1 MSSNAQVR
9 RRAVQAARGESPFD
23 LLLIDAQIVD
33 MATGEIRP
41 ADVGIVGEMI
51 ASVHPRGSREDAHE
65 VRSLAGGYLSPGLM
79 DTHVHLE
86 SSHLPPE
93 RYAEIVLTQGTTAVF
108 WDPHEL
114 ANVLGVAGVRY
125 AVDASRHLPLQ
136 VMVAAPSS
144 VPSTPGLEMSGA
156 DFAGEEMETMLGWPE
171 VRGVAGVRYAVD
183 ASRHLPLQVMVAAPS
198 SVPSTPGLEM
208 SGADFAGEE
217 METMLGWP
225 EVRGVAEV
233 MDMHGVLHGSERMQ
247 EIVQAGLNS
256 GKLIEGHARG
266 LSGADLQ
273 AYLAAGVTSD
283 HELTSADDALEKL
296 RAGLTIEIRGSHPY
310 LLPDIVAALKT
321 LPHLS
326 SQITVCT
333 DDVPPDILL
342 EKGGIIAL
350 LNLLIEHG
358 LPAVDALRFA
368 TLNAAI
374 RLQRHDLGL
383 IAAGRRAD
391 LVVFDSLEKLVA
403 REVYVGGKLLARAG
417 NLLTPIAPAAGV
429 TPPRDTLQIA
439 PLRADDFIL
448 RVQGIRHGIARLRHI
463 RGARFT
469 QWGEV
474 EVQVRDGKVQLPAG
488 FSLIW
493 VKHRHGRHQATPQI
507 ALLEGW
513 GELHGAIATSYSHD
527 SHNLVVLG
535 RDANDMALAANQL
548 IASGGGMALAQQGEI
563 LAHVAMPI
571 AGMLSDLPAA
581 ELARQFR
588 ELRDLSSQVADWE
601 PPYRV
606 FKAIEGT
613 CLACN
618 AGPHLT
624 DLGLTDG
631 GSRQIVDPLIACR
644 EIPEP
649 TDHNNNP
656 QGA

>member
-1 MSSNAQVR
+1 MSAETR
-9 RRAVQAARGESPFD
+9 RRAVQAARGEMPFD
-23 LLLIDAQIVD
+23 LLLTHTRIVD
-33 MATGEIRP
+33 MATGEIRD
-41 ADVGIVGEMI
+41 ADVGIVGELI
-51 ASVHPRGSREDAHE
+51 ASVHPRGSRSDARETHDLNN
-65 VRSLAGGYLSPGLM
+65 RYLSPGLM

-86 SSHLPPE
+86 SSHLLPA
-93 RYAEIVLTQGTTAVF
+93 RYAEIVLAQGTTAVF

-114 ANVLGVAGVRY
+114 ANVLGIAGVRF
-125 AVDASRHLPLQ
+125 AIEASRNLPLQ

-156 DFAGEEMETMLGWPE
+156 DFAGKEMDTL
-171 VRGVAGVRYAVD
+171 
-183 ASRHLPLQVMVAAPS
+183 
-198 SVPSTPGLEM
+198 
-208 SGADFAGEE
+208 
-217 METMLGWP
+217 LGWP

-233 MDMHGVLHGSERMQ
+233 MDMHGVLNGSQRML
-247 EIVQAGLNS
+247 EIMQAGLDS

-266 LSGADLQ
+266 LHGADLQ

-296 RAGLTIEIRGSHPY
+296 RAGLTLEIRGSHPY
-310 LLPDIVAALKT
+310 LLPDIVSALKS

-342 EKGGIIAL
+342 EKGGIVAL

-358 LPAVDALRFA
+358 LPATHALRFA

-374 RLQRHDLGL
+374 RLQRNDLGL

-391 LVVFDSLEKLVA
+391 LVAFDSLEKLTA
-403 REVYVGGKLLARAG
+403 RQVYVAGKLIARDGAMIE
-417 NLLTPIAPAAGV
+417 PIVDTILPL
-429 TPPRDTLQIA
+429 PRDTVRLSA
-439 PLRADDFIL
+439 LADDDFRMKIDNAK
-448 RVQGIRHGIARLRHI
+448 HGVARLRHI
-463 RGARFT
+463 SGARFT

-474 EVQVRDGKVQLPAG
+474 DAQVRDGVVAIPDG

-493 VKHRHGRHQATPQI
+493 VQHRHARHAAKPQL

-513 GELHGAIATSYSHD
+513 GELRGAIATSYSHD

-535 RDANDMALAANQL
+535 RDPHDMALAANML
-548 IASGGGMALAQQGEI
+548 IQSGGGMALVQNGDVI
-563 LAHVAMPI
+563 AHVAMPI
-571 AGMLSDLPAA
+571 AGMLSELPPD
-581 ELARQFR
+581 ELARQFS
-588 ELRDLSSQVADWE
+588 ELRERSNLIADWE

-631 GSRQIVDPLIACR
+631 TTRQIVDPLISYR
-644 EIPEP
+644 ETPDN
-649 TDHNNNP
+649 T
-656 QGA
+656 Q

>member
-1 MSSNAQVR
+1 MSSNAENR

-23 LLLIDAQIVD
+23 LLITDANVVD
-33 MATGEIRP
+33 MATGEIRE
-41 ADVGIVGEMI
+41 ADVGIVGDMI
-51 ASVHPRGSREDAHE
+51 ASVHPRGSRSDTLEHH
-65 VRSLAGGYLSPGLM
+65 SLPGVYLSPGLM

-93 RYAEIVLTQGTTAVF
+93 RYAEIVLAQGTTAVF

-125 AVDASRHLPLQ
+125 AVEASRHLPLQ

-156 DFAGEEMETMLGWPE
+156 DFAG
-171 VRGVAGVRYAVD
+171 A
-183 ASRHLPLQVMVAAPS
+183 
-198 SVPSTPGLEM
+198 
-208 SGADFAGEE
+208 E

-233 MDMHGVLHGSERMQ
+233 MDMHGVLHGSCRMQ

-296 RAGLTIEIRGSHPY
+296 RAGLTLEIRGSHPY
-310 LLPDIVAALKT
+310 LLPDIVKALKS

-333 DDVPPDILL
+333 DDVPPDMLL

-358 LPAVDALRFA
+358 LAATDALRFA

-374 RLQRHDLGL
+374 RLQRYDLGL

-391 LVVFDSLEKLVA
+391 LVVFDSLEKLNA
-403 REVYVGGKLLARAG
+403 RAVYVAGKQIARDGKLLDA
-417 NLLTPIAPAAGV
+417 LTAAVGV
-429 TPPRDTLQIA
+429 TPPRNTLRLS
-439 PLRADDFIL
+439 PLEADDFAL
-448 RVQGIRHGIARLRHI
+448 RVGNIQHGTARLRHI

-469 QWGEV
+469 QWGEID
-474 EVQVRDGKVQLPAG
+474 VQIRNGKVEIPAG

-493 VKHRHGRHQATPQI
+493 VKHRHGRHEAKPQI

-513 GELHGAIATSYSHD
+513 GELRGAIATSYSHD

-535 RDANDMALAANQL
+535 RNAEDMALAANQL
-548 IASGGGMALAQQGEI
+548 IASGGGMALAQNGGI

-571 AGMLSDLPAA
+571 AGMLSDKPAHTLAA
-581 ELARQFR
+581 EFRQ
-588 ELRDLSSQVADWE
+588 LRDLSAEIADWE

-631 GSRQIVDPLIACR
+631 TTRQIVDPVLDCR
-644 EIPEP
+644 ETPEH
-649 TDHNNNP
+649 TS
-656 QGA
+656 QQ

>member
-1 MSSNAQVR
+1 MTAETR
-9 RRAVQAARGESPFD
+9 RRAVQAARGELPFD
-23 LLLIDAQIVD
+23 LLLTHTRIVD
-33 MATGEIRP
+33 MATGEIRE
-41 ADVGIVGEMI
+41 ADVGIVGNLI
-51 ASVHPRGSREDAHE
+51 ASVHPRGGRSDARETHD
-65 VRSLAGGYLSPGLM
+65 LNNQYLSPGLM

-86 SSHLPPE
+86 SSHLLPA

-114 ANVLGVAGVRY
+114 ANVLGIDGVRL
-125 AVDASRHLPLQ
+125 AIEASRGLPLQ

-156 DFAGEEMETMLGWPE
+156 DFAGKEMNTL
-171 VRGVAGVRYAVD
+171 
-183 ASRHLPLQVMVAAPS
+183 
-198 SVPSTPGLEM
+198 
-208 SGADFAGEE
+208 
-217 METMLGWP
+217 LGWP

-233 MDMHGVLHGSERMQ
+233 MDMHGVLNGSPRML
-247 EIVQAGLNS
+247 EIMQAGLES

-296 RAGLTIEIRGSHPY
+296 RAGLTLEIRGSHPY
-310 LLPDIVAALKT
+310 LLPDIVSALKT

-333 DDVPPDILL
+333 DDVPPDMLM

-358 LPAVDALRFA
+358 LPATDALRFA

-374 RLQRHDLGL
+374 RLQRNDLGL

-391 LVVFDSLEKLVA
+391 LVAFDSLEKLTARSVFVA
-403 REVYVGGKLLARAG
+403 GKLIARDGAM
-417 NLLTPIAPAAGV
+417 LETIVDKPV
-429 TPPRDTLQIA
+429 TLPRDTVRLSA
-439 PLRADDFIL
+439 LTAEDFSMKID
-448 RVQGIRHGIARLRHI
+448 GANHGIARLRHI
-463 RGARFT
+463 SGARFT
-469 QWGEV
+469 RWGETD
-474 EVQVRDGKVQLPAG
+474 VQVRNGAVEIPDG

-493 VKHRHGRHQATPQI
+493 VQHRHARHAATPQI

-513 GELHGAIATSYSHD
+513 GELRGAIATSYSHD

-535 RDANDMALAANQL
+535 RDPDDMALAANAL
-548 IASGGGMALAQQGEI
+548 IQSGGGMALVQNGEI
-563 LAHVAMPI
+563 IAHVAMPI
-571 AGMLSDLPAA
+571 AGMLSDLPPA
-581 ELARQFR
+581 ELARQFKS
-588 ELRDLSSQVADWE
+588 LRDRSSLIADWE

-631 GSRQIVDPLIACR
+631 NTRQIVDPLISYR
-644 EIPEP
+644 ETPDN
-649 TDHNNNP
+649 T
-656 QGA
+656 Q

>member
-1 MSSNAQVR
+1 MTSETR
-9 RRAVQAARGESPFD
+9 RRAVQAARGETPFD
-23 LLLIDAQIVD
+23 LLLTHARIID
-33 MATGEIRP
+33 MATGEIRE
-41 ADVGIVGEMI
+41 ADIGIVGELI
-51 ASVHPRGSREDAHE
+51 ASVHPRGSRTDAHE
-65 VRSLAGGYLSPGLM
+65 IQVLNNQYVSPGLM

-86 SSHLPPE
+86 SSHLLPA
-93 RYAEIVLTQGTTAVF
+93 RYAEIVLAQGTTAVF

-114 ANVLGVAGVRY
+114 ANVLGIEGVRF
-125 AVDASRHLPLQ
+125 AIEASRNLPLQ

-156 DFAGEEMETMLGWPE
+156 DFVGQEMQTLLSWP
-171 VRGVAGVRYAVD
+171 D
-183 ASRHLPLQVMVAAPS
+183 
-198 SVPSTPGLEM
+198 
-208 SGADFAGEE
+208 
-217 METMLGWP
+217 
-225 EVRGVAEV
+225 VRGVAEV
-233 MDMHGVLHGSERMQ
+233 MDMHGVLNGSPRML
-247 EIVQAGLNS
+247 EIMQAGLES

-296 RAGLTIEIRGSHPY
+296 RAGLTLEIRGSHPY
-310 LLPDIVAALKT
+310 LLPDIVNALKT

-350 LNLLIEHG
+350 LNLLIGHG
-358 LPAVDALRFA
+358 LAATDALRFA

-374 RLQRHDLGL
+374 RLQRNDLGL

-391 LVVFDSLEKLVA
+391 LVVFDSLQKLTA
-403 REVYVGGKLLARAG
+403 RQVYVAGKEIARNG
-417 NLLTPIAPAAGV
+417 KMLTSLPD
-429 TPPRDTLQIA
+429 TPLTLPRDTVQLPA
-439 PLRADDFIL
+439 PGVDDFQI
-448 RVQGIRHGIARLRHI
+448 RIANAHQGVARLRHI
-463 RGARFT
+463 SGARFT
-469 QWGEV
+469 RWGET
-474 EVQVRDGKVQLPAG
+474 EAQVRNGRVQIPSG

-493 VKHRHGRHQATPQI
+493 VQHRHARHAAKPQM

-513 GELHGAIATSYSHD
+513 GELRGAIATSYSHD

-535 RDANDMALAANQL
+535 RDPEEMALAARAL
-548 IASGGGMALAQQGEI
+548 IQSGGGMALAQHGQVI
-563 LAHVAMPI
+563 AHVAMPI
-571 AGMLSDLPAA
+571 AGMLSELPAD
-581 ELARQFR
+581 ELARHFKA
-588 ELRDLSSQVADWE
+588 LRDRSSLIADWE

-631 GSRQIVDPLIACR
+631 STREIVDPLISYR
-644 EIPEP
+644 ETPDI
-649 TDHNNNP
+649 TS
-656 QGA
+656 

>member
-1 MSSNAQVR
+1 MSAETR
-9 RRAVQAARGESPFD
+9 RRAVQAARGEMPFD
-23 LLLIDAQIVD
+23 LLLTHTRIVD
-33 MATGEIRP
+33 MATGEIRD
-41 ADVGIVGEMI
+41 ADVGIVGGLI
-51 ASVHPRGSREDAHE
+51 ASVHPRGSRSDAGETHDLNN
-65 VRSLAGGYLSPGLM
+65 RYLSPGLI

-86 SSHLPPE
+86 SSHLLPA
-93 RYAEIVLTQGTTAVF
+93 RYAEIVLAQGTTAVF

-114 ANVLGVAGVRY
+114 ANVLGIAGVRF
-125 AVDASRHLPLQ
+125 AIEASRNLPLQ

-156 DFAGEEMETMLGWPE
+156 DFAGKEMDTL
-171 VRGVAGVRYAVD
+171 
-183 ASRHLPLQVMVAAPS
+183 
-198 SVPSTPGLEM
+198 
-208 SGADFAGEE
+208 
-217 METMLGWP
+217 LGWP

-233 MDMHGVLHGSERMQ
+233 MDMHGVLNGSQRML
-247 EIVQAGLNS
+247 EIMQAGLDS

-266 LSGADLQ
+266 LHGADLQ

-296 RAGLTIEIRGSHPY
+296 RAGLTLEIRGSHPY
-310 LLPDIVAALKT
+310 LLPDIVSALKS

-333 DDVPPDILL
+333 DDVPPDMLL
-342 EKGGIIAL
+342 EKGGIVAL
-350 LNLLIEHG
+350 LNLLIDHG
-358 LPAVDALRFA
+358 LPATHALRFA

-374 RLQRHDLGL
+374 RLQRNDLGL

-391 LVVFDSLEKLVA
+391 LVAFDSLEKLTA
-403 REVYVGGKLLARAG
+403 RQVYVAGKLIARDGAMVE
-417 NLLTPIAPAAGV
+417 PIVDTILPL
-429 TPPRDTLQIA
+429 PRDTVRLST
-439 PLRADDFIL
+439 LADDDFRMKIDNAK
-448 RVQGIRHGIARLRHI
+448 HGVARLRHI
-463 RGARFT
+463 SGARFT

-474 EVQVRDGKVQLPAG
+474 DAQVRHGVVAIPDG

-493 VKHRHGRHQATPQI
+493 VQHRHARHAAKPQL

-513 GELHGAIATSYSHD
+513 GELRGAIATSYSHD

-535 RDANDMALAANQL
+535 RDPHDMALAANTL
-548 IASGGGMALAQQGEI
+548 IQSGGGMALAQNGDVI
-563 LAHVAMPI
+563 AHVTMPI
-571 AGMLSDLPAA
+571 AGMLSELPPD

-588 ELRDLSSQVADWE
+588 ELRERSNLIADWE

-606 FKAIEGT
+606 FKATEGT

-631 GSRQIVDPLIACR
+631 TTRQIVDPLISYR
-644 EIPEP
+644 ETPDN
-649 TDHNNNP
+649 T
-656 QGA
+656 Q

>member
-1 MSSNAQVR
+1 MSAETR
-9 RRAVQAARGESPFD
+9 RHAVQAARGEMPFD
-23 LLLIDAQIVD
+23 LLLTNTRIVD
-33 MATGEIRP
+33 MATGEIRD
-41 ADVGIVGEMI
+41 ADVGIVGELI
-51 ASVHPRGSREDAHE
+51 ASVHPRGSRSDARETHDLNN
-65 VRSLAGGYLSPGLM
+65 RYLSPGLM

-86 SSHLPPE
+86 SSHLLPA
-93 RYAEIVLTQGTTAVF
+93 RYAEIVLAQGTTAVF

-114 ANVLGVAGVRY
+114 ANVLGIAGVRF
-125 AVDASRHLPLQ
+125 AIEASRNLPLQ

-156 DFAGEEMETMLGWPE
+156 DFAGKEMDTL
-171 VRGVAGVRYAVD
+171 
-183 ASRHLPLQVMVAAPS
+183 
-198 SVPSTPGLEM
+198 
-208 SGADFAGEE
+208 
-217 METMLGWP
+217 LGWP

-233 MDMHGVLHGSERMQ
+233 MDMHGVLNGSQRML
-247 EIVQAGLNS
+247 EIMQAGLDS

-266 LSGADLQ
+266 LHGADLQ

-296 RAGLTIEIRGSHPY
+296 RAGLTLEIRGSHPY
-310 LLPDIVAALKT
+310 LLPDIVSALKS

-333 DDVPPDILL
+333 DDVPPDILQ
-342 EKGGIIAL
+342 EKGGIVAL

-358 LPAVDALRFA
+358 LPATHALRFA

-374 RLQRHDLGL
+374 RLQRNDLGL

-391 LVVFDSLEKLVA
+391 LVAFDSLEKLRA
-403 REVYVGGKLLARAG
+403 RQVYVAGKLIARDGAMIE
-417 NLLTPIAPAAGV
+417 PIVDTILPL
-429 TPPRDTLQIA
+429 PRDTVRLSA
-439 PLRADDFIL
+439 LADDDFRMKIDNAK
-448 RVQGIRHGIARLRHI
+448 HGVARLRHI
-463 RGARFT
+463 SGARFT

-474 EVQVRDGKVQLPAG
+474 DAQVRDGVVAIPDG

-493 VKHRHGRHQATPQI
+493 VQHRHARHAAKPQL

-513 GELHGAIATSYSHD
+513 GELRGAIATSYSHD

-535 RDANDMALAANQL
+535 RDPHDMALAANML
-548 IASGGGMALAQQGEI
+548 IQSGGGMALVQNGDVI
-563 LAHVAMPI
+563 AHVAMPI
-571 AGMLSDLPAA
+571 AGMLSELPPD
-581 ELARQFR
+581 ELARQFS
-588 ELRDLSSQVADWE
+588 ELRERSNLIADWE

-631 GSRQIVDPLIACR
+631 TTRQIVDPLISYR
-644 EIPEP
+644 ETPDN
-649 TDHNNNP
+649 T
-656 QGA
+656 Q

>member
-1 MSSNAQVR
+1 MSSSAETR

-23 LLLIDAQIVD
+23 LLLTDAQIVD
-33 MATGEIRP
+33 MATGEIRE

-51 ASVHPRGSREDAHE
+51 ASVHPRGSRSDAQEH
-65 VRSLAGGYLSPGLM
+65 RSLAGYFLSPGLM

-93 RYAEIVLTQGTTAVF
+93 RYAEIVLAQGTTAVF

-114 ANVLGVAGVRY
+114 ANVLGVEGVRY
-125 AVDASRHLPLQ
+125 AVAASRSLPLQ

-156 DFAGEEMETMLGWPE
+156 DFAGAEMATML
-171 VRGVAGVRYAVD
+171 A
-183 ASRHLPLQVMVAAPS
+183 
-198 SVPSTPGLEM
+198 
-208 SGADFAGEE
+208 
-217 METMLGWP
+217 WP

-247 EIVQAGLNS
+247 EIVQAGLDS

-283 HELTSADDALEKL
+283 HELTSAEDALEKL
-296 RAGLTIEIRGSHPY
+296 RAGLTVEIRGSHPY
-310 LLPDIVAALKT
+310 LLPDIVKALKT

-333 DDVPPDILL
+333 DDVPPDMLL

-358 LPAVDALRFA
+358 LAATDVLRFA

-374 RLQRHDLGL
+374 RLQRNDLGL

-391 LVVFDSLEKLVA
+391 LVVFDSLEQLKA
-403 REVYVGGKLLARAG
+403 QEVYVAGKLIAHKG
-417 NLLTPIAPAAGV
+417 TLLQPVSAAAGV
-429 TPPRDTLQIA
+429 TPPRNTLQLT
-439 PLRADDFIL
+439 PLTPDDFIL
-448 RVQGIRHGIARLRHI
+448 RVGDIHHGVARLRHI

-474 EVQVRDGKVQLPAG
+474 EVQVRDGKVQIPAG

-493 VKHRHGRHQATPQI
+493 VKHRHGRHEAKPQI

-513 GELHGAIATSYSHD
+513 GELRGAIATSYSHD

-535 RDANDMALAANQL
+535 RDADDMALAANQL
-548 IASGGGMALAQQGEI
+548 VASGGGMALAQQGKI

-571 AGMLSDLPAA
+571 AGMLSDLPAP

-588 ELRDLSSQVADWE
+588 ELRDLSSKVADWE

-631 GSRQIVDPLIACR
+631 STRQIVEPLIDCR
-644 EIPEP
+644 ETPEHIK
-649 TDHNNNP
+649 HNNKH

>member
-1 MSSNAQVR
+1 MSAETR
-9 RRAVQAARGESPFD
+9 RRAVQAARGEMPFD
-23 LLLIDAQIVD
+23 LLLTHTRIVD
-33 MATGEIRP
+33 MATGEIRD
-41 ADVGIVGEMI
+41 ADVGIVGELI
-51 ASVHPRGSREDAHE
+51 ASVHPRGSRSDARETHDLNN
-65 VRSLAGGYLSPGLM
+65 RYLSPGLM

-86 SSHLPPE
+86 SSHLLPA
-93 RYAEIVLTQGTTAVF
+93 RYAEIVLAQGTTAVF

-114 ANVLGVAGVRY
+114 ANVLGIAGVRF
-125 AVDASRHLPLQ
+125 AIEASRNLPLQ

-156 DFAGEEMETMLGWPE
+156 DFAGKEMDTL
-171 VRGVAGVRYAVD
+171 
-183 ASRHLPLQVMVAAPS
+183 
-198 SVPSTPGLEM
+198 
-208 SGADFAGEE
+208 
-217 METMLGWP
+217 LGWP

-233 MDMHGVLHGSERMQ
+233 MDMHGVLNGSQRML
-247 EIVQAGLNS
+247 EIMQAGLDS

-266 LSGADLQ
+266 LHGADLQ

-296 RAGLTIEIRGSHPY
+296 RAGLTLEIRGSHPY
-310 LLPDIVAALKT
+310 LLPDIVSALKS

-342 EKGGIIAL
+342 EKGGIVAL

-358 LPAVDALRFA
+358 LPATHALRFA

-374 RLQRHDLGL
+374 RLQRNDLGL

-391 LVVFDSLEKLVA
+391 LVAFDSLEKLRA
-403 REVYVGGKLLARAG
+403 RQVYVAGKLIARDGAMIE
-417 NLLTPIAPAAGV
+417 PIVDTILPL
-429 TPPRDTLQIA
+429 PRDTVRLSA
-439 PLRADDFIL
+439 LADDDFRMKIDNAK
-448 RVQGIRHGIARLRHI
+448 HGVARLRHI
-463 RGARFT
+463 SGARFT

-474 EVQVRDGKVQLPAG
+474 DAQVRDGVVAIPDG

-493 VKHRHGRHQATPQI
+493 VQHRHARHAAKPQL

-513 GELHGAIATSYSHD
+513 GELRGAIATSYSHD

-535 RDANDMALAANQL
+535 RDPHDMALAANML
-548 IASGGGMALAQQGEI
+548 IQSGGGMALVQNGDVI
-563 LAHVAMPI
+563 AHVAMPI
-571 AGMLSDLPAA
+571 AGMLSELPPD
-581 ELARQFR
+581 ELARQFS
-588 ELRDLSSQVADWE
+588 ELRERSNLIADWE

-631 GSRQIVDPLIACR
+631 TTRQIVDPLISYR
-644 EIPEP
+644 ETPDN
-649 TDHNNNP
+649 T
-656 QGA
+656 Q

>member
-1 MSSNAQVR
+1 MSSNAENR

-23 LLLIDAQIVD
+23 LLITDANVVD
-33 MATGEIRP
+33 MATGEIRE
-41 ADVGIVGEMI
+41 ADVGIVGDMI
-51 ASVHPRGSREDAHE
+51 ASVHPRGSRSDTLEHH
-65 VRSLAGGYLSPGLM
+65 SLPGVYLSPGLM

-93 RYAEIVLTQGTTAVF
+93 RYAEIVLAQGTTAVF

-125 AVDASRHLPLQ
+125 AVEASRHLPLQ

-156 DFAGEEMETMLGWPE
+156 DFAG
-171 VRGVAGVRYAVD
+171 A
-183 ASRHLPLQVMVAAPS
+183 
-198 SVPSTPGLEM
+198 
-208 SGADFAGEE
+208 E

-233 MDMHGVLHGSERMQ
+233 MDMHGVLHGSCRMQ

-296 RAGLTIEIRGSHPY
+296 RAGLTLEIRGSHPY
-310 LLPDIVAALKT
+310 LLPDIVKALKS

-333 DDVPPDILL
+333 DDVPPDMLL

-358 LPAVDALRFA
+358 LPATDALRFA
-368 TLNAAI
+368 TLNASI
-374 RLQRHDLGL
+374 RLQRYDLGL

-391 LVVFDSLEKLVA
+391 LVVFDSLEKLNA
-403 REVYVGGKLLARAG
+403 RAVYVAGKQIARDGKLLST
-417 NLLTPIAPAAGV
+417 LTAAVGV
-429 TPPRDTLQIA
+429 TPPRNTLRLS
-439 PLRADDFIL
+439 PLEADDFAL
-448 RVQGIRHGIARLRHI
+448 RVGNIQHGTARLRHI

-469 QWGEV
+469 QWGEIDVQIRNGEV
-474 EVQVRDGKVQLPAG
+474 EIPAG

-493 VKHRHGRHQATPQI
+493 VKHRHGRHEAKAQI

-513 GELHGAIATSYSHD
+513 GELRGAIATSYSHD

-535 RDANDMALAANQL
+535 RNAEDMALAANQL
-548 IASGGGMALAQQGEI
+548 IASGGGMALAQNGGI

-571 AGMLSDLPAA
+571 AGMLSDKPAHTLAA
-581 ELARQFR
+581 EFRQ
-588 ELRDLSSQVADWE
+588 LRDLSAEIADWE

-631 GSRQIVDPLIACR
+631 TTRQIVDPVLDCR
-644 EIPEP
+644 ETPEH
-649 TDHNNNP
+649 TS
-656 QGA
+656 QQ

>member
-1 MSSNAQVR
+1 MSAETR
-9 RRAVQAARGESPFD
+9 RRAVQAARGEMPFD
-23 LLLIDAQIVD
+23 LLLTHTRIVD
-33 MATGEIRP
+33 MATGEIRD
-41 ADVGIVGEMI
+41 ADVGIVGGLI
-51 ASVHPRGSREDAHE
+51 ASVHPRGSRSDADETHDLNN
-65 VRSLAGGYLSPGLM
+65 RYLSPGLI

-86 SSHLPPE
+86 SSHLLPA
-93 RYAEIVLTQGTTAVF
+93 RYAEIVLAQGTTAVF

-114 ANVLGVAGVRY
+114 ANVLGIAGVRF
-125 AVDASRHLPLQ
+125 AIEASRNLPLQ

-156 DFAGEEMETMLGWPE
+156 DFAGKEMDTL
-171 VRGVAGVRYAVD
+171 
-183 ASRHLPLQVMVAAPS
+183 
-198 SVPSTPGLEM
+198 
-208 SGADFAGEE
+208 
-217 METMLGWP
+217 LGWP

-233 MDMHGVLHGSERMQ
+233 MDMHGVLNGSQRML
-247 EIVQAGLNS
+247 EIMQAGLDS

-266 LSGADLQ
+266 LHGADLQ

-296 RAGLTIEIRGSHPY
+296 RAGLTLEIRGSHPY
-310 LLPDIVAALKT
+310 LLPDIVSALKS

-333 DDVPPDILL
+333 DDVPPDMLL

-350 LNLLIEHG
+350 LNLLIDHG
-358 LPAVDALRFA
+358 LPATHALRFA

-374 RLQRHDLGL
+374 RLQRNDLGL

-391 LVVFDSLEKLVA
+391 LVAFDSLEKLTA
-403 REVYVGGKLLARAG
+403 RQVYVAGKLIARDG
-417 NLLTPIAPAAGV
+417 TMVEPIVDTILPL
-429 TPPRDTLQIA
+429 PRDTVRLSA
-439 PLRADDFIL
+439 LADDDFRMKIDNAK
-448 RVQGIRHGIARLRHI
+448 HGVARLRHI
-463 RGARFT
+463 SGARFT

-474 EVQVRDGKVQLPAG
+474 DAQVRHGVVAIPDG

-493 VKHRHGRHQATPQI
+493 VQHRHARHAAKPQL

-513 GELHGAIATSYSHD
+513 GELRGAIATSYSHD

-535 RDANDMALAANQL
+535 RDPHDMALAANTL
-548 IASGGGMALAQQGEI
+548 IQSGGGMALVQNGDVI
-563 LAHVAMPI
+563 AHVAMPI
-571 AGMLSDLPAA
+571 AGMLSELPPD

-588 ELRDLSSQVADWE
+588 ELRERSNLIADWE

-631 GSRQIVDPLIACR
+631 TTRQIVDPLISYR
-644 EIPEP
+644 ETPDN
-649 TDHNNNP
+649 T
-656 QGA
+656 Q

>member
-1 MSSNAQVR
+1 MSSNAENR

-23 LLLIDAQIVD
+23 LLITDANVVD
-33 MATGEIRP
+33 MATGEIRE
-41 ADVGIVGEMI
+41 ADVGIVGDMI
-51 ASVHPRGSREDAHE
+51 ASVHPRGSRSDTLEHH
-65 VRSLAGGYLSPGLM
+65 SLPGVYLSPGLM

-93 RYAEIVLTQGTTAVF
+93 RYAEIVLAQGTTAVF

-125 AVDASRHLPLQ
+125 AVEASRHLPLQ

-156 DFAGEEMETMLGWPE
+156 DFAG
-171 VRGVAGVRYAVD
+171 A
-183 ASRHLPLQVMVAAPS
+183 
-198 SVPSTPGLEM
+198 
-208 SGADFAGEE
+208 E

-233 MDMHGVLHGSERMQ
+233 MDMHGVLHGSCRMQ

-296 RAGLTIEIRGSHPY
+296 RAALTLEIRGSHPY
-310 LLPDIVAALKT
+310 LLPDIVKALKS

-333 DDVPPDILL
+333 DDVPPDMLL

-358 LPAVDALRFA
+358 LAATDALRFA

-374 RLQRHDLGL
+374 RLQRYDLGL

-391 LVVFDSLEKLVA
+391 LVVFDSLEKLNA
-403 REVYVGGKLLARAG
+403 RAVYVAGKQIARDGKLLST
-417 NLLTPIAPAAGV
+417 LTAAVGV
-429 TPPRDTLQIA
+429 TPPRNTLRLS
-439 PLRADDFIL
+439 PLEADDFAL
-448 RVQGIRHGIARLRHI
+448 RVGNIQHGTARLRHI

-469 QWGEV
+469 QWGEIDVQIRNGEV
-474 EVQVRDGKVQLPAG
+474 EIPTG

-493 VKHRHGRHQATPQI
+493 VKHRHGRHEAKPQI

-513 GELHGAIATSYSHD
+513 GELRGAIATSYSHD

-535 RDANDMALAANQL
+535 RSAEDMALAANQL
-548 IASGGGMALAQQGEI
+548 IASGGGMALAQNGGI

-571 AGMLSDLPAA
+571 AGMLSDKPAHTLAA
-581 ELARQFR
+581 EFRQ
-588 ELRDLSSQVADWE
+588 LRDLSAEIADWE

-631 GSRQIVDPLIACR
+631 TTRQIVDPVLDCR
-644 EIPEP
+644 ETPEH
-649 TDHNNNP
+649 TS
-656 QGA
+656 QQ

>member
-1 MSSNAQVR
+1 MTSETR
-9 RRAVQAARGESPFD
+9 RRAVQAARGETPFD
-23 LLLIDAQIVD
+23 LLLTHARIID
-33 MATGEIRP
+33 MATGEIRE
-41 ADVGIVGEMI
+41 ADIGIVGELI
-51 ASVHPRGSREDAHE
+51 ASVHPRGSRTDAHE
-65 VRSLAGGYLSPGLM
+65 IQDLNNQYVSPGLM

-86 SSHLPPE
+86 SSHLLPA
-93 RYAEIVLTQGTTAVF
+93 RYAEIVLAQGTTAVF

-114 ANVLGVAGVRY
+114 ANVLGIEGVRF
-125 AVDASRHLPLQ
+125 AIEASRNLPLQ

-156 DFAGEEMETMLGWPE
+156 YFAGQEMQTLLSWP
-171 VRGVAGVRYAVD
+171 D
-183 ASRHLPLQVMVAAPS
+183 
-198 SVPSTPGLEM
+198 
-208 SGADFAGEE
+208 
-217 METMLGWP
+217 
-225 EVRGVAEV
+225 VRGVAEV
-233 MDMHGVLHGSERMQ
+233 MDMHGVLNGSPRML
-247 EIVQAGLNS
+247 EIMQAGLES

-296 RAGLTIEIRGSHPY
+296 RAGLTLEIRGSHPY
-310 LLPDIVAALKT
+310 LLPDIVNALKT

-350 LNLLIEHG
+350 LNLLIGHG
-358 LPAVDALRFA
+358 LAATDALRFA

-374 RLQRHDLGL
+374 RLQRNDLGL

-391 LVVFDSLEKLVA
+391 LVVFDSLQKLTA
-403 REVYVGGKLLARAG
+403 RQVYVAGKEIARNG
-417 NLLTPIAPAAGV
+417 KMLTSLPD
-429 TPPRDTLQIA
+429 TPLTLPRDTVQLPA
-439 PLRADDFIL
+439 PGVDDFQMRI
-448 RVQGIRHGIARLRHI
+448 VNAHHGVARLRHI
-463 RGARFT
+463 SGARFT
-469 QWGEV
+469 RWGET
-474 EVQVRDGKVQLPAG
+474 EVQVRNGRVQIPSG

-493 VKHRHGRHQATPQI
+493 VQHRHARHAAKPQM

-513 GELHGAIATSYSHD
+513 GELRGAIATSYSHD

-535 RDANDMALAANQL
+535 RDPEEMALAARAL
-548 IASGGGMALAQQGEI
+548 IQSGGGMALAQHGQVI
-563 LAHVAMPI
+563 AHVAMPI
-571 AGMLSDLPAA
+571 AGMLSELPSD
-581 ELARQFR
+581 ELARQFKA
-588 ELRDLSSQVADWE
+588 LRDRSSLIADWE

-631 GSRQIVDPLIACR
+631 STREIVDPLISYR
-644 EIPEP
+644 ETPDI
-649 TDHNNNP
+649 TS
-656 QGA
+656 

>member
-1 MSSNAQVR
+1 MSAETR
-9 RRAVQAARGESPFD
+9 RRAVQAARGEMPFD
-23 LLLIDAQIVD
+23 LLLTHTRIVD
-33 MATGEIRP
+33 MATGEIRD
-41 ADVGIVGEMI
+41 ADVGIVDGLI
-51 ASVHPRGSREDAHE
+51 ASVHPRGSRSDARETHD
-65 VRSLAGGYLSPGLM
+65 LNNQYLSPGLM

-86 SSHLPPE
+86 SSHLLPA
-93 RYAEIVLTQGTTAVF
+93 RYAEIVLAQGTTAVF

-114 ANVLGVAGVRY
+114 ANVLGIAGVRF
-125 AVDASRHLPLQ
+125 AIEASRNLPLQ

-156 DFAGEEMETMLGWPE
+156 DFAGKEMDTL
-171 VRGVAGVRYAVD
+171 
-183 ASRHLPLQVMVAAPS
+183 
-198 SVPSTPGLEM
+198 
-208 SGADFAGEE
+208 
-217 METMLGWP
+217 LGWP

-233 MDMHGVLHGSERMQ
+233 MDMHGVLNGSPRML
-247 EIVQAGLNS
+247 EIMQAGLDS

-266 LSGADLQ
+266 LHGADLQ

-296 RAGLTIEIRGSHPY
+296 RAGLTLEIRGSHPY
-310 LLPDIVAALKT
+310 LLPDIVSALKS

-342 EKGGIIAL
+342 EKGGIVAL

-358 LPAVDALRFA
+358 LPATHALRFA

-374 RLQRHDLGL
+374 RLQRNDLGL

-391 LVVFDSLEKLVA
+391 LVAFDSLEKLTA
-403 REVYVGGKLLARAG
+403 RQVYVAGKLIARDGAMIE
-417 NLLTPIAPAAGV
+417 PIVDTILPL
-429 TPPRDTLQIA
+429 PRDTVRLSA
-439 PLRADDFIL
+439 LADDDFRMTIDNAK
-448 RVQGIRHGIARLRHI
+448 HGVARLRHI
-463 RGARFT
+463 SGARFT

-474 EVQVRDGKVQLPAG
+474 DAQVRHGVVAIPDG

-493 VKHRHGRHQATPQI
+493 VQHRHARHAAKPQI

-513 GELHGAIATSYSHD
+513 GELRGAIATSYSHD

-535 RDANDMALAANQL
+535 RDPHDMALAANML
-548 IASGGGMALAQQGEI
+548 IQSGGGMALVQNGDVI
-563 LAHVAMPI
+563 AHVAMPI
-571 AGMLSDLPAA
+571 AGMLSELPPD
-581 ELARQFR
+581 ELARQFS
-588 ELRDLSSQVADWE
+588 ELRERSNLIANWE

-631 GSRQIVDPLIACR
+631 TTRLIVDPLISYR
-644 EIPEP
+644 ETPDN
-649 TDHNNNP
+649 T
-656 QGA
+656 Q

>member
-1 MSSNAQVR
+1 MSAETR
-9 RRAVQAARGESPFD
+9 RRAVQAARGEMPFD
-23 LLLIDAQIVD
+23 LLLTHTRIVD
-33 MATGEIRP
+33 MATGEIRD
-41 ADVGIVGEMI
+41 ADVGIVGGLI
-51 ASVHPRGSREDAHE
+51 ASVHPRGSRSDARETHD
-65 VRSLAGGYLSPGLM
+65 LNNWYLSPGLM

-86 SSHLPPE
+86 SSHLLPA
-93 RYAEIVLTQGTTAVF
+93 RYAEIVLAQGTTAVF

-114 ANVLGVAGVRY
+114 ANVLGIAGVRF
-125 AVDASRHLPLQ
+125 AIEASRNLPLQ

-156 DFAGEEMETMLGWPE
+156 DFAGKEMDTL
-171 VRGVAGVRYAVD
+171 
-183 ASRHLPLQVMVAAPS
+183 
-198 SVPSTPGLEM
+198 
-208 SGADFAGEE
+208 
-217 METMLGWP
+217 LGWP

-233 MDMHGVLHGSERMQ
+233 MDMHGVLNGSQRML
-247 EIVQAGLNS
+247 EIMQAGLDS

-266 LSGADLQ
+266 LHGADLQ

-296 RAGLTIEIRGSHPY
+296 RAGLTLEIRGSHPY
-310 LLPDIVAALKT
+310 LLPDIVSALKS

-342 EKGGIIAL
+342 EKGGIVAL

-358 LPAVDALRFA
+358 LPATHALRFA

-374 RLQRHDLGL
+374 RLQRNDLGL

-391 LVVFDSLEKLVA
+391 LVAFDSLEKLTA
-403 REVYVGGKLLARAG
+403 RQVYVAGKLIARDGAMIE
-417 NLLTPIAPAAGV
+417 PIVDTILPL
-429 TPPRDTLQIA
+429 PRDTVRLSA
-439 PLRADDFIL
+439 LADDDFRMKIDNAK
-448 RVQGIRHGIARLRHI
+448 HGVARLRHI
-463 RGARFT
+463 SGARFT

-474 EVQVRDGKVQLPAG
+474 DAQVRHGVVAIPDG

-493 VKHRHGRHQATPQI
+493 VQHRHARHAAKPQL
-507 ALLEGW
+507 ALLKGW
-513 GELHGAIATSYSHD
+513 GELRGAIATSYSHD

-535 RDANDMALAANQL
+535 RDPHDMALAANML
-548 IASGGGMALAQQGEI
+548 IQSGGGMALVQDGDVI
-563 LAHVAMPI
+563 AHVAMPI
-571 AGMLSDLPAA
+571 AGMLSELPPD

-588 ELRDLSSQVADWE
+588 ELRERSNLIADWE

-631 GSRQIVDPLIACR
+631 TMRQIVDPLISYR
-644 EIPEP
+644 EIPDN
-649 TDHNNNP
+649 T
-656 QGA
+656 Q

>member
-1 MSSNAQVR
+1 MSSNAETR
-9 RRAVQAARGESPFD
+9 RRAVQAARGEVPFD
-23 LLLIDAQIVD
+23 LLLTDARIVD
-33 MATGEIRP
+33 MATGEIRD
-41 ADVGIVGEMI
+41 ADVGIVGDMI
-51 ASVHPRGSREDAHE
+51 ASVHPRGSRHDALEHH
-65 VRSLAGGYLSPGLM
+65 SLPGVFLSPGLM

-93 RYAEIVLTQGTTAVF
+93 RYAEIVLAQGTTAVF

-125 AVDASRHLPLQ
+125 AVEASRHLPLQ

-156 DFAGEEMETMLGWPE
+156 DFAG
-171 VRGVAGVRYAVD
+171 A
-183 ASRHLPLQVMVAAPS
+183 
-198 SVPSTPGLEM
+198 
-208 SGADFAGEE
+208 E

-233 MDMHGVLHGSERMQ
+233 MDMHGVLHGSCRMQ

-296 RAGLTIEIRGSHPY
+296 RAGLTLEIRGSHPY
-310 LLPDIVAALKT
+310 LLPDIVKALKT

-333 DDVPPDILL
+333 DDVPPDMLL
-342 EKGGIIAL
+342 EKGGIKTL
-350 LNLLIEHG
+350 LNQQG
-358 LPAVDALRFA
+358 LPATDVLRFA

-391 LVVFDSLEKLVA
+391 LVVFDSLDKLQA
-403 REVYVGGKLLARAG
+403 RAVYVAGKQIARDGKLLE
-417 NLLTPIAPAAGV
+417 PIAAANGV
-429 TPPRDTLQIA
+429 TPPRDTLRLE
-439 PLRADDFIL
+439 PLSADDFAL
-448 RVQGIRHGIARLRHI
+448 RVGDIHHGVARLRHI
-463 RGARFT
+463 HGARFT

-474 EVQVRDGKVQLPAG
+474 DVQIRHGKVQIPDG

-493 VKHRHGRHQATPQI
+493 VKHRHGRHEAKPQI

-513 GELHGAIATSYSHD
+513 GELRGAIATSYSHD

-535 RDANDMALAANQL
+535 RNADDMAQAANQL
-548 IASGGGMALAQQGEI
+548 IASGGGMALAQHGKI

-571 AGMLSDLPAA
+571 AGMLSDQPAA
-581 ELARQFR
+581 ELAAAFR
-588 ELRDLSSQVADWE
+588 NLRDLSAEIADWE

-631 GSRQIVDPLIACR
+631 TTRQIVDPVISSQHTA
-644 EIPEP
+644 
-649 TDHNNNP
+649 
-656 QGA
+656 QQ

>member
-1 MSSNAQVR
+1 MTAETR
-9 RRAVQAARGESPFD
+9 RRAVQAARGELPFD
-23 LLLIDAQIVD
+23 LLLTHTRIVD
-33 MATGEIRP
+33 MATGEIRE
-41 ADVGIVGEMI
+41 ADVGIVGNLI
-51 ASVHPRGSREDAHE
+51 ASVHPRGRRSDARETHD
-65 VRSLAGGYLSPGLM
+65 LNNQYLSPGLM

-86 SSHLPPE
+86 SSHLLPA

-114 ANVLGVAGVRY
+114 ANVLGIDGVRL
-125 AVDASRHLPLQ
+125 AIEASRGLPLQ

-156 DFAGEEMETMLGWPE
+156 DFAGKEMNTL
-171 VRGVAGVRYAVD
+171 
-183 ASRHLPLQVMVAAPS
+183 
-198 SVPSTPGLEM
+198 
-208 SGADFAGEE
+208 
-217 METMLGWP
+217 LGWP

-233 MDMHGVLHGSERMQ
+233 MDMHGVLNGSPRML
-247 EIVQAGLNS
+247 EIMQAGLES

-283 HELTSADDALEKL
+283 HELTSAEDALEKL
-296 RAGLTIEIRGSHPY
+296 RAGLTLEIRGSHPY
-310 LLPDIVAALKT
+310 LLPDIVSALKT

-333 DDVPPDILL
+333 DDVPPDMLM

-358 LPAVDALRFA
+358 LPATDALRFA

-374 RLQRHDLGL
+374 RLQRNDLGL

-391 LVVFDSLEKLVA
+391 LVVFDSLEKLTARSVFVA
-403 REVYVGGKLLARAG
+403 GKL
-417 NLLTPIAPAAGV
+417 IAQDGAMLETIVDKPV
-429 TPPRDTLQIA
+429 TLPRDTVRLSA
-439 PLRADDFIL
+439 LTAEDFSMKID
-448 RVQGIRHGIARLRHI
+448 GANHGIARLRHI
-463 RGARFT
+463 SGARFT
-469 QWGEV
+469 RWGETD
-474 EVQVRDGKVQLPAG
+474 VQVRNGAVEIPDG

-493 VKHRHGRHQATPQI
+493 VQHRHARHAATPQI

-513 GELHGAIATSYSHD
+513 GELRGAIATSYSHD

-535 RDANDMALAANQL
+535 RDPDDMALAANAL
-548 IASGGGMALAQQGEI
+548 IQSGGGMALVQNGEI
-563 LAHVAMPI
+563 IAHVAMPI
-571 AGMLSDLPAA
+571 AGMLSDLPPA
-581 ELARQFR
+581 ELARQFKS
-588 ELRDLSSQVADWE
+588 LRDRSSLIADWE

-631 GSRQIVDPLIACR
+631 STRQIVDPLISYR
-644 EIPEP
+644 ETPDN
-649 TDHNNNP
+649 T
-656 QGA
+656 Q

>member
-1 MSSNAQVR
+1 MGATDTTRRQAVR
-9 RRAVQAARGESPFD
+9 AARGEIPFD
-23 LLLIDAQIVD
+23 LLLTDAQIVD
-33 MATGEIRP
+33 MVTGEIRE
-41 ADVGIVGEMI
+41 ADVGISGEWI
-51 ASVHPRGSREDAHE
+51 ASVHPRGQHTAAKAIH
-65 VRSLAGGYLSPGLM
+65 SLEGSYLSPGLI

-86 SSHLPPE
+86 SSHLTPA
-93 RYAEIVLTQGTTAVF
+93 RYAEIVLAQGTTAVF

-114 ANVLGVAGVRY
+114 ANVLGIDGVKY
-125 AVDASRHLPLQ
+125 AVEASRDLPLH
-136 VMVAAPSS
+136 VMIAAPSS

-156 DFAGEEMETMLGWPE
+156 DFAGAEMTSLL
-171 VRGVAGVRYAVD
+171 
-183 ASRHLPLQVMVAAPS
+183 S
-198 SVPSTPGLEM
+198 
-208 SGADFAGEE
+208 
-217 METMLGWP
+217 WP

-247 EIVQAGLNS
+247 AILAAGLRS

-283 HELTSADDALEKL
+283 HELVSADDALEKL
-296 RAGLTIEIRGSHPY
+296 RAGLSLQIRGSHPY
-310 LLPDIVAALKT
+310 LLPDIVAALMA
-321 LPHLS
+321 LPHRS

-342 EKGGIIAL
+342 QKGGIIAL
-350 LNLLIEHG
+350 LNTLIASG
-358 LPAVDALRFA
+358 LPATEALRFA
-368 TLNAAI
+368 TFNAAL

-391 LVVFDSLEKLVA
+391 LVVFDSLQTLTARRVYSAGQLIARDGKMLNAITTAAESLSAQNTMRLPPA
-403 REVYVGGKLLARAG
+403 RE
-417 NLLTPIAPAAGV
+417 
-429 TPPRDTLQIA
+429 
-439 PLRADDFIL
+439 DDFVL
-448 RVQGIRHGIARLRHI
+448 RVADIQRGEARLRHI

-474 EVQVRDGKVQLPAG
+474 DVQIRDGRVVIPDG

-493 VKHRHGRHQATPQI
+493 VRHRHGRHEARPQM

-513 GELHGAIATSYSHD
+513 GELRGAIATSYSHD
-527 SHNLVVLG
+527 AHNLVVLG
-535 RDANDMALAANQL
+535 RDPVEMARAAGQV
-548 IASGGGMALAQQGEI
+548 IASGGGMALAQNGEI
-563 LAHVAMPI
+563 IAHVAMPI
-571 AGMLSDLPAA
+571 AGMLSNLPAR
-581 ELARQFR
+581 ELAARFS
-588 ELRDLSSQVADWE
+588 ELRERSQQIADWE

-631 GSRQIVDPLIACR
+631 LTRQIIDPLISYR
-644 EIPEP
+644 EIMEDTPSDIAKGE
-649 TDHNNNP
+649 
-656 QGA
+656 

>member
-1 MSSNAQVR
+1 MTSETR
-9 RRAVQAARGESPFD
+9 RRAVQAARGETPFD
-23 LLLIDAQIVD
+23 LLLTHARIID
-33 MATGEIRP
+33 MATGEIRE
-41 ADVGIVGEMI
+41 ADIGIVGELI
-51 ASVHPRGSREDAHE
+51 ASVHPRGSRTDAHE
-65 VRSLAGGYLSPGLM
+65 MQDLNNQYVSPGLM

-86 SSHLPPE
+86 SSHLLPA
-93 RYAEIVLTQGTTAVF
+93 RYAEIVLAQGTTAVF

-114 ANVLGVAGVRY
+114 ANVLGIEGVRF
-125 AVDASRHLPLQ
+125 AIEASRNLPLQ

-156 DFAGEEMETMLGWPE
+156 DFAGQEMQTLLSWP
-171 VRGVAGVRYAVD
+171 D
-183 ASRHLPLQVMVAAPS
+183 
-198 SVPSTPGLEM
+198 
-208 SGADFAGEE
+208 
-217 METMLGWP
+217 
-225 EVRGVAEV
+225 VRGVAEV
-233 MDMHGVLHGSERMQ
+233 MDMHGVLNGSPRML
-247 EIVQAGLNS
+247 EIMQAGLES

-296 RAGLTIEIRGSHPY
+296 RAGLTLEIRGSHPY
-310 LLPDIVAALKT
+310 LLPDIVNALKT

-350 LNLLIEHG
+350 LNLLIGHG
-358 LPAVDALRFA
+358 LAATDALRFA

-374 RLQRHDLGL
+374 RLQRNDLGL

-391 LVVFDSLEKLVA
+391 LVVFDSLQKLTA
-403 REVYVGGKLLARAG
+403 RQVYVAGKEIARNG
-417 NLLTPIAPAAGV
+417 KMLTSLPD
-429 TPPRDTLQIA
+429 TPLTLPRDTVQLPA
-439 PLRADDFIL
+439 PGVDDFQMRIANAH
-448 RVQGIRHGIARLRHI
+448 HGVARLRHI
-463 RGARFT
+463 SGARFT
-469 QWGEV
+469 RWGET
-474 EVQVRDGKVQLPAG
+474 EVQVRNGRVQIPSG

-493 VKHRHGRHQATPQI
+493 VQHRHARHAAKPQM

-513 GELHGAIATSYSHD
+513 GELRGAIATSYSHD

-535 RDANDMALAANQL
+535 RDPEEMALAARAL
-548 IASGGGMALAQQGEI
+548 IQSGGGMALAQHGQVI
-563 LAHVAMPI
+563 AHVAMPI
-571 AGMLSDLPAA
+571 AGMLSELPAD
-581 ELARQFR
+581 ELARQFKA
-588 ELRDLSSQVADWE
+588 LRDRSSLIADWE

-631 GSRQIVDPLIACR
+631 STREIVDPLISYR
-644 EIPEP
+644 ETPDI
-649 TDHNNNP
+649 TS
-656 QGA
+656 

>member
-1 MSSNAQVR
+1 MSAETR
-9 RRAVQAARGESPFD
+9 RRAVQAARGEMPFD
-23 LLLIDAQIVD
+23 LLLTHTRIVD
-33 MATGEIRP
+33 MATGEIRD
-41 ADVGIVGEMI
+41 ADVGIVDGLI
-51 ASVHPRGSREDAHE
+51 ASVHPRGSRSDARETHDLNN
-65 VRSLAGGYLSPGLM
+65 RYLSPGLM

-86 SSHLPPE
+86 SSHLLPA
-93 RYAEIVLTQGTTAVF
+93 RYAEIVLAQGTTAVF

-114 ANVLGVAGVRY
+114 ANVLGIAGVRF
-125 AVDASRHLPLQ
+125 AIEASRNLPLQ

-156 DFAGEEMETMLGWPE
+156 DFAGKEMDTL
-171 VRGVAGVRYAVD
+171 
-183 ASRHLPLQVMVAAPS
+183 
-198 SVPSTPGLEM
+198 
-208 SGADFAGEE
+208 
-217 METMLGWP
+217 LGWP

-233 MDMHGVLHGSERMQ
+233 MDMHGVLNGSQRML
-247 EIVQAGLNS
+247 EIMQAGLDS
-256 GKLIEGHARG
+256 GKLIESHARG
-266 LSGADLQ
+266 LHGADLQ

-296 RAGLTIEIRGSHPY
+296 RAGLTLEIRGSHPY
-310 LLPDIVAALKT
+310 LLPDIVSALKS

-342 EKGGIIAL
+342 EKGGIVAL

-358 LPAVDALRFA
+358 LPATHALRFA

-374 RLQRHDLGL
+374 RLQRNDLGL

-391 LVVFDSLEKLVA
+391 LVAFDSLEKLTA
-403 REVYVGGKLLARAG
+403 RQVYVAGKLIARDGAMIE
-417 NLLTPIAPAAGV
+417 PIVDTILPL
-429 TPPRDTLQIA
+429 PRDTVRLSA
-439 PLRADDFIL
+439 LADDDFRMKIDNAK
-448 RVQGIRHGIARLRHI
+448 HGVARLRHI
-463 RGARFT
+463 SGARFT

-474 EVQVRDGKVQLPAG
+474 DAQVRHGVVAIPDG

-493 VKHRHGRHQATPQI
+493 VQHRHARHAAKPQL

-513 GELHGAIATSYSHD
+513 GELRGAIATSYSHD

-535 RDANDMALAANQL
+535 RDPHDMALAANML
-548 IASGGGMALAQQGEI
+548 IQSGGGMALVQNGDVI
-563 LAHVAMPI
+563 AHVAMPI
-571 AGMLSDLPAA
+571 AGMLSELPPD

-588 ELRDLSSQVADWE
+588 ELRERSNLIADWE

-631 GSRQIVDPLIACR
+631 TTRQIVDPLISYR
-644 EIPEP
+644 ETPDN
-649 TDHNNNP
+649 T
-656 QGA
+656 Q

>member
-1 MSSNAQVR
+1 MSSSAENR
-9 RRAVQAARGESPFD
+9 RRAVQAARGELPFD
-23 LLLIDAQIVD
+23 LLLTGGQIVD
-33 MATGEIRP
+33 MVTGEIRA

-51 ASVHPRGSREDAHE
+51 ASVHPRGSRSDAAE
-65 VRSLAGGYLSPGLM
+65 SRDLRGAYLSPGLM

-93 RYAEIVLTQGTTAVF
+93 RYAEIVLAQGTTAVF

-114 ANVLGVAGVRY
+114 ANVLGVEGVRY
-125 AVDASRHLPLQ
+125 AVAASRNLPLE

-156 DFAGEEMETMLGWPE
+156 DFAGEEMTTML
-171 VRGVAGVRYAVD
+171 A
-183 ASRHLPLQVMVAAPS
+183 
-198 SVPSTPGLEM
+198 
-208 SGADFAGEE
+208 
-217 METMLGWP
+217 WP

-233 MDMHGVLHGSERMQ
+233 MDMHGVLHASERMQ

-266 LSGADLQ
+266 LNGADLQ

-283 HELTSADDALEKL
+283 HELTSAEDALEKL
-296 RAGLTIEIRGSHPY
+296 RAGLTLQIRGSHPY
-310 LLPDIVAALKT
+310 LLEDIVKALKT

-333 DDVPPDILL
+333 DDVPPDMLL

-350 LNLLIEHG
+350 LNLLIGHG
-358 LPAVDALRFA
+358 LPATDALRFA

-374 RLQRHDLGL
+374 RLQRNDLGL

-391 LVVFDSLEKLVA
+391 LVVFPALDKLQA
-403 REVYVGGKLLARAG
+403 REVYVAGKLIARDG
-417 NLLTPIAPAAGV
+417 QLRQPIPAATDV
-429 TPPRDTLQIA
+429 TPPRDTLQLA
-439 PLRADDFIL
+439 PLSADDFIL
-448 RVQGIRHGIARLRHI
+448 KVGGIRHGVARLRHI

-474 EVQVRDGKVQLPAG
+474 EVQIRDGSVQLPDG

-513 GELHGAIATSYSHD
+513 GELRGAIATSYSHD

-535 RDANDMALAANQL
+535 RDAEEMARAANRL
-548 IASGGGMALAQQGEI
+548 IASGGGMALAQRGEI

-588 ELRDLSSQVADWE
+588 ELRDLSAEIADWE

-631 GSRQIVDPLIACR
+631 TTRRIVDPLIACR
-644 EIPEP
+644 ETPEH
-649 TDHNNNP
+649 TNNNNHH
-656 QGA
+656 GA

>member
-1 MSSNAQVR
+1 MTSETR
-9 RRAVQAARGESPFD
+9 RRAVQAARGETPFD
-23 LLLIDAQIVD
+23 LLLTHARIID
-33 MATGEIRP
+33 MATGEIRE
-41 ADVGIVGEMI
+41 ADIGIVGELI
-51 ASVHPRGSREDAHE
+51 ASVHPRGSRTDAHE
-65 VRSLAGGYLSPGLM
+65 IQDLNNQYVSPGLM

-86 SSHLPPE
+86 SSHLLPA
-93 RYAEIVLTQGTTAVF
+93 RYAEIVLAQGTTAVF

-114 ANVLGVAGVRY
+114 ANVLGIEGVRF
-125 AVDASRHLPLQ
+125 AIEASRNLPLQ

-156 DFAGEEMETMLGWPE
+156 DFAGQEMQTLLSWP
-171 VRGVAGVRYAVD
+171 D
-183 ASRHLPLQVMVAAPS
+183 
-198 SVPSTPGLEM
+198 
-208 SGADFAGEE
+208 
-217 METMLGWP
+217 
-225 EVRGVAEV
+225 VRGVAEV
-233 MDMHGVLHGSERMQ
+233 MDMHGVLNGSPRML
-247 EIVQAGLNS
+247 EIMQAGMES

-296 RAGLTIEIRGSHPY
+296 RAGLTLEIRGSHPY
-310 LLPDIVAALKT
+310 LLPDIVNALKT

-350 LNLLIEHG
+350 LNLLIGHG
-358 LPAVDALRFA
+358 LAATDALRFA

-374 RLQRHDLGL
+374 RLQRNDLGL

-391 LVVFDSLEKLVA
+391 LVVFDSLQKLTA
-403 REVYVGGKLLARAG
+403 RQVYVAGKEIARNG
-417 NLLTPIAPAAGV
+417 KMLTSLPD
-429 TPPRDTLQIA
+429 TPLTLPRDTVQLPA
-439 PLRADDFIL
+439 PGVDDFQMRIANAH
-448 RVQGIRHGIARLRHI
+448 HGVARLRHI
-463 RGARFT
+463 SGARFT
-469 QWGEV
+469 RWGET
-474 EVQVRDGKVQLPAG
+474 EVQVRNGRVQIPSG

-493 VKHRHGRHQATPQI
+493 VQHRHARHAAKPQM

-513 GELHGAIATSYSHD
+513 GELRGAIATSYSHD

-535 RDANDMALAANQL
+535 RDPEEMALAARAL
-548 IASGGGMALAQQGEI
+548 IQSGGGMALAQHGQVI
-563 LAHVAMPI
+563 AHVAMPI
-571 AGMLSDLPAA
+571 AGMLSELPAD
-581 ELARQFR
+581 ELARQFKA
-588 ELRDLSSQVADWE
+588 LRDRSSLIADWE

-631 GSRQIVDPLIACR
+631 STREIVDPLISYR
-644 EIPEP
+644 ETPDI
-649 TDHNNNP
+649 TS
-656 QGA
+656 

>member
-1 MSSNAQVR
+1 MTSETR
-9 RRAVQAARGESPFD
+9 RRAVQAARGETPFD
-23 LLLIDAQIVD
+23 LLLTHARIID
-33 MATGEIRP
+33 MATGEIRE
-41 ADVGIVGEMI
+41 ADIGIVGELI
-51 ASVHPRGSREDAHE
+51 ASVHPRGSRTDAHE
-65 VRSLAGGYLSPGLM
+65 IQDLNNQYVSPGLM

-86 SSHLPPE
+86 SSHLLPA
-93 RYAEIVLTQGTTAVF
+93 RYAEIVLAQGTTAVF

-114 ANVLGVAGVRY
+114 ANVLGIEGVRF
-125 AVDASRHLPLQ
+125 AIEASRNLPLQ

-156 DFAGEEMETMLGWPE
+156 DFAGQEMQTLLSWP
-171 VRGVAGVRYAVD
+171 D
-183 ASRHLPLQVMVAAPS
+183 
-198 SVPSTPGLEM
+198 
-208 SGADFAGEE
+208 
-217 METMLGWP
+217 
-225 EVRGVAEV
+225 VRGVAEV
-233 MDMHGVLHGSERMQ
+233 MDMHGVLNGSPRML
-247 EIVQAGLNS
+247 EIMQAGLES

-296 RAGLTIEIRGSHPY
+296 RAGLTLEIRGSHPY
-310 LLPDIVAALKT
+310 LLPDIVNALKT

-350 LNLLIEHG
+350 LNLLIGHG
-358 LPAVDALRFA
+358 LAATDALRFA

-374 RLQRHDLGL
+374 RLQRNDLGL

-391 LVVFDSLEKLVA
+391 LVVFDSLQKLTA
-403 REVYVGGKLLARAG
+403 RQVYVAGKEIARNG
-417 NLLTPIAPAAGV
+417 KMLTSLPD
-429 TPPRDTLQIA
+429 TPLTLPRDTVQLPA
-439 PLRADDFIL
+439 PGVDDFQMRIANAH
-448 RVQGIRHGIARLRHI
+448 HGVARLRHI
-463 RGARFT
+463 SGARFT
-469 QWGEV
+469 RWGET
-474 EVQVRDGKVQLPAG
+474 EVQVRNGQVQIPSG

-493 VKHRHGRHQATPQI
+493 VQHRHARHAAKPQM

-513 GELHGAIATSYSHD
+513 GELRGAIATSYSHD

-535 RDANDMALAANQL
+535 RDPEEMALAARAL
-548 IASGGGMALAQQGEI
+548 IQSGGGMALAQHGQVI
-563 LAHVAMPI
+563 AHVAMPI
-571 AGMLSDLPAA
+571 AGMLSELPAD
-581 ELARQFR
+581 ELARQFKV
-588 ELRDLSSQVADWE
+588 LRDRSSLIADWE

-631 GSRQIVDPLIACR
+631 STREIVDPLISYR
-644 EIPEP
+644 ETPDI
-649 TDHNNNP
+649 TS
-656 QGA
+656 

>member
-1 MSSNAQVR
+1 MSSSVETR
-9 RRAVQAARGESPFD
+9 RRAVLAARGESSFD
-23 LLLIDAQIVD
+23 LLLTDARVVD
-33 MATGEIRP
+33 MVTGEIRD

-51 ASVHPRGSREDAHE
+51 ASVHPRHSRTDASESH
-65 VRSLAGGYLSPGLM
+65 SLKGAYLSPGLM

-114 ANVLGVAGVRY
+114 ANVLGVEGVRY
-125 AVDASRHLPLQ
+125 AVAASRDLPLQ

-156 DFAGEEMETMLGWPE
+156 DFAGAEMETMLAWPE
-171 VRGVAGVRYAVD
+171 VC
-183 ASRHLPLQVMVAAPS
+183 
-198 SVPSTPGLEM
+198 
-208 SGADFAGEE
+208 
-217 METMLGWP
+217 
-225 EVRGVAEV
+225 GVAEV
-233 MDMHGVLHGSERMQ
+233 MDMHGVLHGSDRMQ
-247 EIVQAGLNS
+247 EILQAGLDS

-283 HELTSADDALEKL
+283 HELTSAEDALEKL
-296 RAGLTIEIRGSHPY
+296 RAGLTLEIRGSHPY
-310 LLPDIVAALKT
+310 LLPDIVNALKT

-333 DDVPPDILL
+333 DDVPPDMLL

-358 LPAVDALRFA
+358 LSATDVLRFA

-374 RLQRHDLGL
+374 RLQRNDLGL

-391 LVVFDSLEKLVA
+391 LVVFDSLENLKA
-403 REVYVGGKLLARAG
+403 REVFVAGKLIARDGA
-417 NLLTPIAPAAGV
+417 LLQPIAAAAGV
-429 TPPRDTLQIA
+429 KPPRDTLQVA
-439 PLRADDFIL
+439 PLSADDFVL
-448 RVQGIRHGIARLRHI
+448 RVAGINHGVARLRHI

-469 QWGEV
+469 QWGEI
-474 EVQVRDGKVQLPAG
+474 EVQVRDGEVQLPDG

-493 VKHRHGRHQATPQI
+493 VKHRHGRHEAAPQI
-507 ALLEGW
+507 SLLEGW
-513 GELHGAIATSYSHD
+513 GELRGAIATSYSHD
-527 SHNLVVLG
+527 SHNMVVLG
-535 RDANDMALAANQL
+535 RDAQDMALAANRL
-548 IASGGGMALAQQGEI
+548 IASGGGMALSQQGNI

-571 AGMLSDLPAA
+571 AGMLSDLPAP
-581 ELARQFR
+581 ELAKQFR
-588 ELRDLSSQVADWE
+588 ELRDLSAKVADWE

-631 GSRQIVDPLIACR
+631 TTRQIVDPLIDCR
-644 EIPEP
+644 ETPEY
-649 TDHNNNP
+649 HNNNH

>member
-1 MSSNAQVR
+1 MSSNAENR
-9 RRAVQAARGESPFD
+9 RRAVMAARGEIPFD
-23 LLLIDAQIVD
+23 LLLTGAQIVD
-33 MATGEIRP
+33 MVTGEVRE
-41 ADVGIVGEMI
+41 ADVGIIGEMI
-51 ASVHPRGSREDAHE
+51 ASVHPRGSRADAHQ
-65 VRSLAGGYLSPGLM
+65 RHALDGAYLSPGLM

-93 RYAEIVLTQGTTAVF
+93 RYAEIVLAQGTTAVF

-114 ANVLGVAGVRY
+114 ANVLGVEGVRY
-125 AVDASRHLPLQ
+125 AVAASRHLPLQ

-156 DFAGEEMETMLGWPE
+156 DFAGAEMATML
-171 VRGVAGVRYAVD
+171 A
-183 ASRHLPLQVMVAAPS
+183 
-198 SVPSTPGLEM
+198 
-208 SGADFAGEE
+208 
-217 METMLGWP
+217 WP

-233 MDMHGVLHGSERMQ
+233 MDMHGVLNGSARMQ
-247 EIVQAGLNS
+247 EIVQAGLDS

-283 HELTSADDALEKL
+283 HELTSAEDALEKL
-296 RAGLTIEIRGSHPY
+296 RAGLTLEIRGSHPY
-310 LLPDIVAALKT
+310 LLPDIVKALKT

-333 DDVPPDILL
+333 DDVPPDMLL

-358 LPAVDALRFA
+358 LAATDVLRFA

-374 RLQRHDLGL
+374 RLQRHDSGL

-391 LVVFDSLEKLVA
+391 LVVFDSLERLEARKVYVAGKLVA
-403 REVYVGGKLLARAG
+403 RDGALLQ
-417 NLLTPIAPAAGV
+417 PIPAAEGV
-429 TPPRDTLQIA
+429 TPPRNTLQLT
-439 PLRADDFIL
+439 PLNTEDFVL
-448 RVQGIRHGIARLRHI
+448 RVPGIVHGVARLRHI

-474 EVQVRDGKVQLPAG
+474 EVQVRHGEVQLPAG

-513 GELHGAIATSYSHD
+513 GELRGAIATSYSHD

-535 RDANDMALAANQL
+535 RNAEDMALAANRL
-548 IASGGGMALAQQGEI
+548 IASGGGMALSRQGDI

-588 ELRDLSSQVADWE
+588 ELRDLSAEIADWE

-631 GSRQIVDPLIACR
+631 TTRQIVEPLIDCR
-644 EIPEP
+644 ETPA
-649 TDHNNNP
+649 TDPHNNNLR
-656 QGA
+656 GA